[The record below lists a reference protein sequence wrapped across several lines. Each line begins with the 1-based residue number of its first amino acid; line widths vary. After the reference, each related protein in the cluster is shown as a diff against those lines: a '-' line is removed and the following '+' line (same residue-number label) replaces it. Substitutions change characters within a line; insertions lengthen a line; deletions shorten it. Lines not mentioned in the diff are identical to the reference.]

1 MLPFVAHQAL
11 AHSRLKQK
19 AAKPASSKP
28 ELRSPS
34 LGAKRKS
41 IFLRAF
47 EAVATSRM
55 RRAEI
60 ELAHYQ
66 RTRDEITGK

>member
-28 ELRSPS
+28 ELRAPAV
-34 LGAKRKS
+34 GAKRKS

-47 EAVATSRM
+47 EAVAASRM

-60 ELAHYQ
+60 ELAHYK
-66 RTRDEITGK
+66 RTRAEIAGK